1 MSSEEIKE
9 LTQKLKN
16 KPEDT
21 DLMITLG
28 LALASEN
35 RFREAEEIFKR
46 AGEAGSTEGY
56 YNLGVLYGMVFLKD
70 LTYEELW
77 EEATDEEIWFE
88 KAEIA
93 YQTAI
98 DLDSNNF
105 HAMRNL
111 ATLYAQ
117 RNQKEDALALLAK
130 ILEKSQSE
138 EYKEEIR
145 EQIKDI
151 EAI

>member
-1 MSSEEIKE
+1 MSSEEINE
-9 LTQKLKN
+9 LAEKLKN
-16 KPEDT
+16 KPEDI

-46 AGEAGSTEGY
+46 AGDAGSSEGH
-56 YNLGVLYGMVFLKD
+56 YNLGVLYGMIFLKD
-70 LTYEELW
+70 MTYEELW
-77 EEATDEEIWFE
+77 EEVTDEEIWFE

-98 DLDSNNF
+98 ELDPNNF

-111 ATLYAQ
+111 ATLYAE

-130 ILEKSQSE
+130 ILEKSPDD
-138 EYKEEIR
+138 EYKEKIR